1 MGLVS
6 VGGGQ
11 RGPPGL
17 LVAGAQVGHLAHL
30 GVRAETGVGRL
41 GSQWLAGVAGVLA
54 HQPAGGVSLAAPVLR
69 HPQSLVERQ
78 PLVVLHGVHLL
89 DVDLGGAPGT
99 RSGCWARRR
108 TASHLN
114 IIIIP
119 GLVVLVVVVM
129 LPVLSVLGERW
140 LPWDLTM
147 WASPGCR
154 GDIGSDLT
162 ARLGLTL

>member
-69 HPQSLVERQ
+69 HPQSLVERH
-78 PLVVLHGVHLL
+78 PLVALHVVHLL
-89 DVDLGGAPGT
+89 DVDLGGHRGHA
-99 RSGCWARRR
+99 
-108 TASHLN
+108 
-114 IIIIP
+114 
-119 GLVVLVVVVM
+119 VVAGRGD
-129 LPVLSVLGERW
+129 GERV
-140 LPWDLTM
+140 
-147 WASPGCR
+147 
-154 GDIGSDLT
+154 
-162 ARLGLTL
+162 TLILSI